1 TPIALVLPL
10 PVQIVVDSVIGT
22 HPAPGVVRGIVP
34 ASMQTPGGL
43 LVVACVLL
51 VIATLLQQAEG
62 FGSWM
67 LQLYSG
73 ERMVLDFRGRLF
85 HRLQRLSL
93 TYHDR
98 QGTADSLYRL
108 QNDASTVQY
117 LIIGGL
123 LPLFTS

>member
-1 TPIALVLPL
+1 MVGARSSDLALYRRVLLETSRAYWPHLVAIVALSLLSTPIALVLPL

-51 VIATLLQQAEG
+51 VVATLLQQAEG

-67 LQLYSG
+67 
-73 ERMVLDFRGRLF
+73 
-85 HRLQRLSL
+85 
-93 TYHDR
+93 
-98 QGTADSLYRL
+98 
-108 QNDASTVQY
+108 
-117 LIIGGL
+117 
-123 LPLFTS
+123 